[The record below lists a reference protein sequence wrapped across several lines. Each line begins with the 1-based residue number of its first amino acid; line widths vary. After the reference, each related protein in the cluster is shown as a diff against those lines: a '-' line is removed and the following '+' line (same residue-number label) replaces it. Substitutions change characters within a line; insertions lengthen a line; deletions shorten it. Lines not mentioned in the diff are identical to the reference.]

1 MDSNKYI
8 YRCAEVILNDKNLSE
23 TTIITMFLEY
33 KRLLYEEFKNKKYEN
48 NQNIS
53 KKPQDRR

>member
-1 MDSNKYI
+1 MSNDYI

-23 TTIITMFLEY
+23 TTIVTMFLEY
-33 KRLLYEEFKNKKYEN
+33 KRLLHEEFKNQYAN

-53 KKPQDRR
+53 KRPSDRR

>member
-1 MDSNKYI
+1 MSNDYI

-23 TTIITMFLEY
+23 TTIVTMFLEY
-33 KRLLYEEFKNKKYEN
+33 KRLLYEEFKNQYAN

-53 KKPQDRR
+53 KRPSDRR